1 MKYCPKCGAPCVEQA
16 VYCTTC
22 GVKLADFEV
31 KLVESE
37 SPLPE
42 RSRVVS
48 SKPAVRQ
55 TLEGQVHQTIII
67 QPSTATPAQLKNPWL
82 ATALSII
89 FPGLG
94 QFYNGHPGKGILT
107 LLSFWLIIPWVWSIF
122 DAYSSATTIN
132 RRGW

>member
-1 MKYCPKCGAPCVEQA
+1 MKYCPKCGVPCVEQA
-16 VYCTTC
+16 VYCTRC
-22 GVKLADFEV
+22 GVKLAEFET

-37 SPLPE
+37 SPPPINI
-42 RSRVVS
+42 SP

-67 QPSTATPAQLKNPWL
+67 QPPATTPAQIKNPWL
-82 ATALSII
+82 AAALSII

-107 LLSFWLIIPWVWSIF
+107 LLSFWLIVPWVWSIF